1 VKGDPSLPSK
11 LLLLL
16 LFIVTVAIGIGPVIA
31 VIVTVTADVRD
42 SSRVFSV
49 IVEVLAAPEIMTVVT
64 GIIVALVRGCS
75 DGCDRSSYLKN
86 TCGNDNDSCITAT
99 GGCSNSYH
107 SNATHLVARAMMVV
121 MQASTVTVAMVGATE
136 ITVTVL
142 MPVATVVIVTV
153 TD

>member
-1 VKGDPSLPSK
+1 MKGDPSLPSK

-64 GIIVALVRGCS
+64 GIIVALVRGLS
-75 DGCDRSSYLKN
+75 L
-86 TCGNDNDSCITAT
+86 I
-99 GGCSNSYH
+99 H
-107 SNATHLVARAMMVV
+107 
-121 MQASTVTVAMVGATE
+121 
-136 ITVTVL
+136 I
-142 MPVATVVIVTV
+142 
-153 TD
+153 